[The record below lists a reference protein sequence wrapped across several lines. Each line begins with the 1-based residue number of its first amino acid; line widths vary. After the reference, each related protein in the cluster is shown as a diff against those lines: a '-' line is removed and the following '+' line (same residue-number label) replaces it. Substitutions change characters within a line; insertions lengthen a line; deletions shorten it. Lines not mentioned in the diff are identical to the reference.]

1 MSTLITDVIQTNSNG
16 TLPSLQDAAGNVTG
30 QLCRAFVSFQ
40 ATGGLIYDSFNVSS
54 VTDNSSGDFTVNF
67 SNTLPK
73 SPTVAGISGLSDTG
87 NSYNASLGV
96 VNTGGVRVFTYV
108 SQTGTVADAGQVYL
122 TFFCKD
128 VDV

>member
-16 TLPSLQDAAGNVTG
+16 TLPSLQDAQGNVTG

-40 ATGGLIYDSFNVSS
+40 ATDGFIYDSFNVSS
-54 VTDNSSGDFTVNF
+54 VTDNGTGDFTVNF

-73 SPTVAGISGLSDTG
+73 APTVAGIAGLSNIG
-87 NSYNASLGV
+87 NSYCISLGV
-96 VNTGGVRVFTYV
+96 VGTGAVRAFTFI
-108 SQTGTVADAGQVYL
+108 SQTGISDADQAYL

-128 VDV
+128 ADV